1 MTQLWKEV
9 QSKEEQYLYNTMW
22 RNANKERL
30 NTKSRNYY
38 HANKHKWKDYNNKG
52 KHIVDKR
59 LKGNRPLP
67 EKSYILKRY
76 EHKIIL
82 RFD

>member
-1 MTQLWKEV
+1 MTLLWKEV

-30 NTKSRNYY
+30 NAKSRKYY
-38 HANKHKWKDYNNKG
+38 HANKHKWKDYNNKD

-59 LKGNRPLP
+59 LKENRPLP
-67 EKSYILKRY
+67 GKSCMLQRY
-76 EHKIIL
+76 DQKIIL